1 MNVNRTDK
9 PLPAD
14 PEKKKLDAQF
24 GINVAGNL
32 NLKPKF
38 RKIKNLASG
47 NSSILFNGARKKPL
61 DARDVDLDL
70 EELKLKVCLR
80 KEIPYE
86 ELRLDEEKS
95 KKSVHRRSFNDK
107 KRMRM
112 LKDLKV
118 NHPHI
123 AAILKNN
130 AKVLNNWIA
139 YVVASPHQGY
149 LNKPEFFNTLA
160 SLGVPNDPKLLADLF
175 WVFDLNGDEVVDARE
190 FSTISGMFRG
200 YSLQD
205 RIRSS
210 LASPVFLKLV
220 DHENEGTVDA
230 EKLKPVLDVV
240 AKNTEVE
247 GAQSLGLNDTDALA
261 QDFVARLAS
270 NPRQGVLE

>member
-1 MNVNRTDK
+1 MNLNK
-9 PLPAD
+9 PDRPVAAED
-14 PEKKKLDAQF
+14 DKKKLDAQF

-32 NLKPKF
+32 SLKPKF

-47 NSSILFNGARKKPL
+47 NTSILFNGARKKPL
-61 DARDVDLDL
+61 DSRDVDLDL

-86 ELRLDEEKS
+86 ELRLDEEKH
-95 KKSVHRRSFNDK
+95 KKSLYRRSFNDK

-112 LKDLKV
+112 LRDLKV
-118 NHPHI
+118 NHPQV
-123 AAILKNN
+123 AAVLKNN
-130 AKVLNNWIA
+130 SKILNNWIA
-139 YVVASPHQGY
+139 YVVVAVQQGY

-160 SLGVPNDPKLLADLF
+160 SLGVPNDPRLLADIF
-175 WVFDLNGDEVVDARE
+175 WIFDLNGDEVVDARE

-200 YSLQD
+200 YTLHD

-210 LASPVFLKLV
+210 TCSTVFMKLV

-247 GAQSLGLNDTDALA
+247 GAMSVELADTDTLA
-261 QDFVARLAS
+261 KDFIHTLAA
-270 NPRQGVLE
+270 NPRQGVVE

>member
-1 MNVNRTDK
+1 MNVNK
-9 PLPAD
+9 PEKQKAAD
-14 PEKKKLDAQF
+14 EEKKKLDSQF
-24 GINVAGNL
+24 GINLAGNL

-47 NSSILFNGARKKPL
+47 NTSILFNGMRKKPL

-86 ELRLDEEKS
+86 ELHLDEEKG
-95 KKSVHRRSFNDK
+95 KKNLQRRSFNDK

-118 NHPHI
+118 NYPQI
-123 AAILKNN
+123 AATLKNN
-130 AKVLNNWIA
+130 SKILNNWIA
-139 YVVASPHQGY
+139 YVVAAAHQGY
-149 LNKPEFFNTLA
+149 LNKPEFFNTLV
-160 SLGVPNDPKLLADLF
+160 SLGIPNDLKLLADIF
-175 WVFDLNGDEVVDARE
+175 WIFDLNGDEVVDARE

-200 YSLQD
+200 YTLND

-210 LASPVFLKLV
+210 PPSPVFMKLI
-220 DHENEGTVDA
+220 DHENEGAVDA
-230 EKLKPVLDVV
+230 EKLKPVFDVV

-247 GAQSLGLNDTDALA
+247 GALNLELSDTEALTK
-261 QDFVARLAS
+261 DFIQTLAS
-270 NPRQGVLE
+270 NPRQGVVE